1 MTNYRQ
7 KRHKYTG
14 RGEYMHHRKKK
25 DVELLPF
32 VYNRFFF
39 KKQQKEDFKKSKKIL
54 TFSISN
60 VMYNSAHFIFFI
72 S

>member
-25 DVELLPF
+25 DRVASLCLQKI
-32 VYNRFFF
+32 FF
-39 KKQQKEDFKKSKKIL
+39 KKQQKEDFKKSKKLL

>member
-7 KRHKYTG
+7 KDTSTQAEGNTCTTG
-14 RGEYMHHRKKK
+14 KKK
-25 DVELLPF
+25 RRRVASLCLQKI
-32 VYNRFFF
+32 FF

>member
-7 KRHKYTG
+7 KDTEGNTCTTG
-14 RGEYMHHRKKK
+14 KKK

-39 KKQQKEDFKKSKKIL
+39 LKQQKEDFKKSKKIL

>member
-7 KRHKYTG
+7 KRHKDTG
-14 RGEYMHHRKKK
+14 RGEYMHHRKKRRRVASLCLQK
-25 DVELLPF
+25 I
-32 VYNRFFF
+32 FF

-60 VMYNSAHFIFFI
+60 VMYNSAHFIVFI